1 MNKEELKEL
10 YYKFYNAPKGL
21 TDSVECEQKQ
31 MLRNN
36 LYTDFYDNLL
46 IAINKKTKK
55 NHKYLFEAIHCLLDV
70 EFYETLY
77 HKDTVAMNVIDKL

>member
-21 TDSVECEQKQ
+21 TDSFECEQKQ

-36 LYTDFYDNLL
+36 LYKDFYDNLL

-55 NHKYLFEAIHCLLDV
+55 IINIFLK
-70 EFYETLY
+70 LY
-77 HKDTVAMNVIDKL
+77 IVY